1 MGRDFA
7 IRDKPNKNRDRMS
20 FNKPPLNI
28 LVAAAIMVIFGLAEV
43 ATAFR
48 RQFCGEVG
56 KIDLLGDW
64 RLRQEALAALTE
76 EFGGAET

>member
-1 MGRDFA
+1 
-7 IRDKPNKNRDRMS
+7 
-20 FNKPPLNI
+20 
-28 LVAAAIMVIFGLAEV
+28 MVIFGLAEV

-48 RQFCGEVG
+48 RQFCGEIG

-76 EFGGAET
+76 EFGGAEA